1 MAVSSLGAVVSIF
14 YHHIFHIEIL
24 LYDRFFGATAEKRTE
39 KYSKIRKKFDEKS
52 ITLKKG

>member
-39 KYSKIRKKFDEKS
+39 KYSKIAKKC
-52 ITLKKG
+52 